1 MFKIIVPVATALTIA
16 TGCQS
21 NTDHVVAELATR
33 HATEQAELSRE
44 TVALQSELVDGTQQ
58 LVGSDA
64 QARRDFLELESR
76 LDEQRAEI
84 SQRRDALAQTQRELT
99 KQQAR
104 APVVANALLAVGTT
118 LTCLLPLL
126 LAGYLLRYQL
136 DRSSGGLAADVLLD
150 EIAAV
155 HQELFSPQ
163 QVAFDHA
170 IDETDPRLG
179 EDAQPQDGPL
189 KLSDQ

>member
-136 DRSSGGLAADVLLD
+136 DRSSEGLAADVLLD

>member
-1 MFKIIVPVATALTIA
+1 
-16 TGCQS
+16 
-21 NTDHVVAELATR
+21 LATR

-84 SQRRDALAQTQRELT
+84 AQRYDALEQTRREFA

-104 APVVANALLAVGTT
+104 DPVVADALLAVGAT
-118 LTCLLPLL
+118 LTCLLPIL

-136 DRSSGGLAADVLLD
+136 DRSSEGLAADALLD
-150 EIAAV
+150 EITAV
-155 HQELFSPQ
+155 HPAFFSPK
-163 QVAFDHA
+163 QVEFDHA
-170 IDETDPRLG
+170 IDDTEARLG
-179 EDAQPQDGPL
+179 ENAQPQDGPM
-189 KLSDQ
+189 KLSDQSPTTEG